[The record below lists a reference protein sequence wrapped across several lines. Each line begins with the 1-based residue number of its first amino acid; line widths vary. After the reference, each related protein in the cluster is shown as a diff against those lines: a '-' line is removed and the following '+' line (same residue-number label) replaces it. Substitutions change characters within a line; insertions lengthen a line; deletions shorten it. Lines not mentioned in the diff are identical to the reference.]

1 MSKKNNFDYDA
12 LKSKALSQF
21 RSGKSLFG
29 KDGAF
34 GPLLK
39 EFLEAAM
46 EAELDERLDDEQR
59 ENGNRRNGHGTKR
72 LRTGDGTID
81 LDTPRDRSS
90 SFEPQIV
97 RKRET
102 ILAESLEHKIIG
114 MYGLGMSL
122 RDISVHIKE
131 MYDTDISAS

>member
-46 EAELDERLDDEQR
+46 VLKGSRLVMV
-59 ENGNRRNGHGTKR
+59 
-72 LRTGDGTID
+72 L
-81 LDTPRDRSS
+81 LS
-90 SFEPQIV
+90 
-97 RKRET
+97 
-102 ILAESLEHKIIG
+102 
-114 MYGLGMSL
+114 
-122 RDISVHIKE
+122 
-131 MYDTDISAS
+131 